1 MMSTLDHL
9 KTMTDI
15 VADTG
20 DIEAIKLYQPLD
32 ATTNPSLLYKAA
44 QLSQYEA
51 LLTKAIQWAKQ
62 KSSIPTEQISLSMDR
77 FAVMIGCEILS
88 IIPGKIST
96 EVDARMS
103 FDTEATINK
112 ARSLID
118 LYQSEGIDK
127 ERVLIKIASTW
138 EGIQAARVLQQEG
151 INCNL
156 TLLFSLTQA
165 VACADAG
172 TYLISPFVGRILDW
186 YKNDSGKTEYS
197 PTEDP
202 GVISVTEI
210 YRYFKQHG
218 ISTVVMG
225 ASFRNSG
232 EILALS
238 GCDRLTISPDLLSE
252 LQQSNKVIVRN
263 LSSDNLGDPIKK
275 ITLSEADFRYQLND
289 NAMATEKL
297 AEGIRNFI
305 KDQIKLE
312 ELIHQH

>member
-138 EGIQAARVLQQEG
+138 EGIQAAKELKKVG

-156 TLLFSLTQA
+156 TLIFNQA
-165 VACADAG
+165 QAIACA
-172 TYLISPFVGRILDW
+172 
-186 YKNDSGKTEYS
+186 
-197 PTEDP
+197 
-202 GVISVTEI
+202 
-210 YRYFKQHG
+210 
-218 ISTVVMG
+218 
-225 ASFRNSG
+225 
-232 EILALS
+232 
-238 GCDRLTISPDLLSE
+238 
-252 LQQSNKVIVRN
+252 
-263 LSSDNLGDPIKK
+263 
-275 ITLSEADFRYQLND
+275 
-289 NAMATEKL
+289 
-297 AEGIRNFI
+297 
-305 KDQIKLE
+305 
-312 ELIHQH
+312 